1 MKMLWQPL
9 LSLSWGS
16 GQLLCPCAP
25 TATTLVSTSRN
36 SRQLQ
41 EARPAPQQ
49 GKDHSLPHFNLGGSD
64 PAGSRALPAPADL
77 SWARAGRRGEWGAA
91 PRRVGPMAAAAQK
104 TPEAGVRLPPQPA
117 WPRERREPQ
126 AGPPPR
132 PVGALSER
140 ERKVAARQR
149 VPETVSTAPARQP
162 AGCPG
167 GRSARARR
175 LPVGERG
182 RRCRACDDLA
192 ANRTR
197 AASARAR
204 RAHCCPVL
212 CLLSVTCNGVLFT
225 SCCSEDTEGL
235 VKDCFP
241 RVFVTV
247 CVLLG
252 EVHGCSSGVGVLF
265 QNLL

>member
-1 MKMLWQPL
+1 MLWQPL

-49 GKDHSLPHFNLGGSD
+49 GKDHPLPHFNLGGSD

-104 TPEAGVRLPPQPA
+104 TPEAEVRLPPQPA
-117 WPRERREPQ
+117 WPRERREPR

-140 ERKVAARQR
+140 EVTELRGGKKKRGVGRSRPDCRGPGSRLSDRAWVAAGVGNREGPVGRGGAGLRAARTLTGFPLQRKVAARQR

-182 RRCRACDDLA
+182 RRCRACDDLP

-197 AASARAR
+197 AAPARAR
-204 RAHCCPVL
+204 RAR
-212 CLLSVTCNGVLFT
+212 
-225 SCCSEDTEGL
+225 E
-235 VKDCFP
+235 
-241 RVFVTV
+241 
-247 CVLLG
+247 
-252 EVHGCSSGVGVLF
+252 
-265 QNLL
+265 